1 VLTVCTGLRGAWA
14 KHKWAKHQNS
24 AAQRMQRTSAT
35 TKPSEMHREIHWGMP
50 SALPGPEVCDIHEMH
65 RKIHWGMPS
74 ALPGP
79 EVCDIHSPAA
89 QPTLLW
95 YRSRGCRLGLCI
107 LLDRAILQG
116 GGDMYTPLPVRYTL
130 RASGVSYR
138 EADTYL

>member
-1 VLTVCTGLRGAWA
+1 MAPPHRCGVESGGRGVLTVCTGLRGAWA

-24 AAQRMQRTSAT
+24 AAQRMQRKSAT
-35 TKPSEMHREIHWGMP
+35 TKPSEMHRE
-50 SALPGPEVCDIHEMH
+50 
-65 RKIHWGMPS
+65 IHWGMPS

-116 GGDMYTPLPVRYTL
+116 GGDMCTPLPVRYTL